1 MVERVVWDH
10 EAAGSKP
17 VTRTKNPLGSMIS
30 EDFLLFLCLLR
41 RKSYSMDV
49 KNISPLSI
57 LPRILFQGKEK
68 LGL

>member
-30 EDFLLFLCLLR
+30 EDFLLW
-41 RKSYSMDV
+41 
-49 KNISPLSI
+49 
-57 LPRILFQGKEK
+57 LFRDKDIHQ
-68 LGL
+68 LGWW